1 MESTK
6 EIFANKGFSN
16 ESLYYLE
23 NAINEIDSLFGSYW
37 PKDVILERIQNNV
50 DTISFE
56 DVIDEYDDLVEGRY
70 DRESKSIII
79 KNTDEESIKETIFHE
94 LIHAIAPE
102 GAGFYRYYTVDD
114 TGGKALMGKGFNE
127 GFVQYLTEL
136 RNKKYSKT
144 RTDQCYPIL
153 NQSVEQMLSILGF
166 DDVMNTYFNNPD
178 SIFNLL
184 GEKTKS
190 NPHLLLLYYDTI
202 LNNECSIN
210 RNAHLSQKPD
220 LLRNMFSSEYADQNL
235 YSPALITAQD
245 GILQL
250 FLDKTIPETID
261 NEETLEEVVK
271 KISES
276 YAILARSIGFSTVKK
291 IYEHLSPQMLAN
303 IDELDSDFKEPLIS
317 YRKYLST
324 KDMDL
329 KTKLE
334 KISSEDDNYLF
345 GVISDLPSKY
355 STLESD
361 FYTKMLE
368 DLYEGI
374 PDFSIHNMRNFV
386 IHFSEV
392 VNYIRENNL
401 DFENTRIVYSDI
413 GNGDCVYELFTA
425 EGDNKDKEVAVL
437 YDERFSDELVEMHKV
452 GEEESQEIKTR
463 IYNTDP
469 TMMMM
474 KMKYPIESIYR
485 DDEGHTWIRDNSSVP
500 YSVHMEDR
508 SIKFLIPESIID
520 IDSISKMK
528 SLDSQY
534 EPDSNSQINR
544 YMSSMLLEE
553 RMATLDNYVNSGI
566 SNLFIIKNQY
576 DQVIKSFN
584 QIKELN
590 YTIRATNR
598 AAVQQKSV
606 EDSKPSFYTITVA
619 SINDALTGPNTIE
632 LPGGK
637 PDENRD
643 EDGEME
649 YPEN

>member
-6 EIFANKGFSN
+6 EIFANKGFSD
-16 ESLYYLE
+16 EVLYYLE
-23 NAINEIDSLFGSYW
+23 NAINEIDNLFGSYW

-79 KNTDEESIKETIFHE
+79 KNTDEENIKETIFHE

-102 GAGFYRYYTVDD
+102 GAGFYRFYNVND
-114 TGGKALMGKGFNE
+114 TNGEVLMGKGFDE

-136 RNKKYSKT
+136 RNKKFSKT
-144 RTDQCYPIL
+144 MAGQSYPIL
-153 NQSVEQMLSILGF
+153 NQSVEQVLSILGF

-202 LNNECSIN
+202 LNNEYSIN

-220 LLRNMFSSEYADQNL
+220 LLRNMFSGEYADQNL

-250 FLDKTIPETID
+250 FLDKTIPEAID
-261 NEETLEEVVK
+261 SEDTLEEVVK

-276 YAILARSIGFSTVKK
+276 NAVLARSIGINTVKK

-374 PDFSIHNMRNFV
+374 PDFSIHNMSNFV

-401 DFENTRIVYSDI
+401 DFENIRIVYSEI
-413 GNGDCVYELFTA
+413 GNGDCVYELFNT
-425 EGDNKDKEVAVL
+425 EGEDKEVAIL
-437 YDERFSDELVEMHKV
+437 YGERFSDELVEMHKV

-474 KMKYPIESIYR
+474 KMRYPIESIYR

-500 YSVHMEDR
+500 YSAYL
-508 SIKFLIPESIID
+508 KKESVNYIVPKTIID
-520 IDSISKMK
+520 IDSIATMK

-553 RMATLDNYVNSGI
+553 RIATLDKYVNSGI
-566 SNLFIIKNQY
+566 SDLFIIKDQYNRVMRALNQM
-576 DQVIKSFN
+576 N
-584 QIKELN
+584 ELH
-590 YTIRATNR
+590 YTIRATDR
-598 AAVQQKSV
+598 AAAQQKSV
-606 EDSKPSFYTITVA
+606 EDSTSSPSTITVD
-619 SINDALTGPNTIE
+619 SIKNALIGSKNMPNGVNQME
-632 LPGGK
+632 EEMK
-637 PDENRD
+637 E
-643 EDGEME
+643 EME
-649 YPEN
+649 DPEN

>member
-1 MESTK
+1 M
-6 EIFANKGFSN
+6 
-16 ESLYYLE
+16 
-23 NAINEIDSLFGSYW
+23 
-37 PKDVILERIQNNV
+37 
-50 DTISFE
+50 
-56 DVIDEYDDLVEGRY
+56 
-70 DRESKSIII
+70 
-79 KNTDEESIKETIFHE
+79 
-94 LIHAIAPE
+94 
-102 GAGFYRYYTVDD
+102 
-114 TGGKALMGKGFNE
+114 
-127 GFVQYLTEL
+127 
-136 RNKKYSKT
+136 
-144 RTDQCYPIL
+144 
-153 NQSVEQMLSILGF
+153 
-166 DDVMNTYFNNPD
+166 
-178 SIFNLL
+178 
-184 GEKTKS
+184 
-190 NPHLLLLYYDTI
+190 
-202 LNNECSIN
+202 
-210 RNAHLSQKPD
+210 
-220 LLRNMFSSEYADQNL
+220 
-235 YSPALITAQD
+235 
-245 GILQL
+245 

-261 NEETLEEVVK
+261 SEETLEEVVK

-303 IDELDSDFKEPLIS
+303 IDELESDFKEPLIS

-374 PDFSIHNMRNFV
+374 PDFSLHNMSNFV

-413 GNGDCVYELFTA
+413 GNGDCVYELFNT
-425 EGDNKDKEVAVL
+425 EGEDKDKEVAIL
-437 YDERFSDELVEMHKV
+437 YKERFSDELVEMHKV

-528 SLDSQY
+528 LPGYFAVARNPYINPVSSSFLISLI
-534 EPDSNSQINR
+534 PR
-544 YMSSMLLEE
+544 FML
-553 RMATLDNYVNSGI
+553 TLFSEKALNI
-566 SNLFIIKNQY
+566 SNTFLIMLQE
-576 DQVIKSFN
+576 S
-584 QIKELN
+584 E
-590 YTIRATNR
+590 
-598 AAVQQKSV
+598 S
-606 EDSKPSFYTITVA
+606 
-619 SINDALTGPNTIE
+619 
-632 LPGGK
+632 
-637 PDENRD
+637 
-643 EDGEME
+643 
-649 YPEN
+649 